1 MTLYVIGE
9 NNESNKVIVDFV
21 KEYNLDFE
29 FSNQVMEY
37 KYFIN
42 IINKAITCDVIIIDV
57 LSLMIDESEFES
69 GLIKIRENFSGI
81 VIIYAPGAQYNNE
94 RIVSCNKFGFD
105 NVVRDFLAARAK
117 ARFKSLIPNLE
128 QTANIL
134 QENMSE
140 TNNTQSINQY
150 QEQSQQNEN
159 YQDYTQQQRPE
170 QRQNYPSVGNQVQ
183 YSVPTIENNQK
194 FQFQNTYE
202 EPNQY
207 SVNQR
212 SSYQQPTYNQPV
224 QNYYRQEQPL
234 RETKQVQQSSDSE
247 NIVVTKKIGVI
258 GVLPRI
264 GTTTQAI
271 MIANTLKSLGK
282 TACYIQY
289 HESSFLNNME
299 NYFVGVEKSASKG
312 CLTYEGLDFFE
323 NRNLVL
329 SQSYDYHIRD
339 YGMCERNEAIPSDF
353 FDNDIRV
360 IVCGG
365 TAEEVSRLTEM
376 RTQLYVDNGLI
387 YVFSFIAD
395 YERNDIMDLMGDK
408 TNPVV
413 FAPYTP
419 DCFNL
424 TEEAKSMYMSVLGF
438 NVDKPKAKKKKGFGF
453 KRKKG

>member
-9 NNESNKVIVDFV
+9 NNESNKVIVEFA
-21 KEYNLDFE
+21 KEYNLDYD
-29 FSNQVMEY
+29 FSNQVIEY

-42 IINKAITCDVIIIDV
+42 TINNALTRDVIIIDV
-57 LSLMIDESEFES
+57 LSLMIKDSEFES
-69 GLIKIRENFSGI
+69 GLIQIREKFNGT

-128 QTANIL
+128 KPTNTQ
-134 QENMSE
+134 QENGDKPE
-140 TNNTQSINQY
+140 INTTQSVNHY
-150 QEQSQQNEN
+150 QEQSQKNEN
-159 YQDYTQQQRPE
+159 YQEQTQQQRQE
-170 QRQNYPSVGNQVQ
+170 QNSI
-183 YSVPTIENNQK
+183 PTLNNNQK
-194 FQFQNTYE
+194 FQPQNTYE
-202 EPNQY
+202 ESNQY
-207 SVNQR
+207 LLNRR
-212 SSYQQPTYNQPV
+212 SSYQQPANNQLV
-224 QNYYRQEQPL
+224 HNYYQQEQPIE
-234 RETKQVQQSSDSE
+234 ETKQVQQSSDSE
-247 NIVVTKKIGVI
+247 SIVITKKIGVI

-271 MIANTLKSLGK
+271 MIANTLKSIGK

-289 HESSFLNNME
+289 HESAFLNNME
-299 NYFVGVEKSASKG
+299 NYFVDVEKSASKG

-339 YGMCERNEAIPSDF
+339 YGTCERNESIPYDF

-438 NVDKPKAKKKKGFGF
+438 NVDTPKAKKKKRFGF